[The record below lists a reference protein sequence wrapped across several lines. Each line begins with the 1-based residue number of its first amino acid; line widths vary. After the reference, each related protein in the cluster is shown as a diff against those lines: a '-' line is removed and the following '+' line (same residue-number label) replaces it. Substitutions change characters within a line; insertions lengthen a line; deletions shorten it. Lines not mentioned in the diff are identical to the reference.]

1 MALQDS
7 DAFSLD
13 ENSATESLRA
23 SGGIKYRIEY
33 MSSVSPGVAPGL
45 DDNQQVSKTDDSTI
59 MEYVEVRL
67 TKEAFESGP
76 AKHRDPRAYHAHTKG
91 HSYITILSPAVHEAL
106 RCVVDYYPGVYDF
119 SAFMLPPHWISP
131 AYSSICCRNNA

>member
-1 MALQDS
+1 MADIGHELLKMSSQDS
-7 DAFSLD
+7 DASNLS

-33 MSSVSPGVAPGL
+33 MSSVTPGVAPGL
-45 DDNQQVSKTDDSTI
+45 DDNQEISKTDDSTI

-76 AKHRDPRAYHAHTKG
+76 AKHRGPRAYHAHTKG
-91 HSYITILSPAVHEAL
+91 QSYITILSSAVNEAL
-106 RCVVDYYPGVYDF
+106 RCVVDYFPGV
-119 SAFMLPPHWISP
+119 
-131 AYSSICCRNNA
+131 